1 MTRTQQWDRDT
12 AIEQM
17 ASEFLDKN
25 FYPAFSD
32 KATIKRHS
40 DLYHQFGGIDV
51 TINSTNFDEKA
62 KVKGCL
68 NQVLEYIGLECS
80 LLNKAGNIQDGWFLN
95 GNLSTDFY
103 AIIGL
108 SASCGNDYQ
117 LTSTSQISAAD
128 VLWVKKSDIKD
139 FISKYVGLD
148 MLQANVEALREE
160 SDNLETDADYEALM
174 QCAFC
179 YGKSKDG
186 KYRRKYEHGKFWLTY
201 SSHMHEKPINLVI
214 GRKTLESLPHSRHF
228 IVTEGKV
235 RKV

>member
-25 FYPAFSD
+25 FYPVFSN
-32 KATIKRHS
+32 KAIIKRHS

-117 LTSTSQISAAD
+117 LTSTS
-128 VLWVKKSDIKD
+128 
-139 FISKYVGLD
+139 
-148 MLQANVEALREE
+148 
-160 SDNLETDADYEALM
+160 
-174 QCAFC
+174 
-179 YGKSKDG
+179 
-186 KYRRKYEHGKFWLTY
+186 
-201 SSHMHEKPINLVI
+201 
-214 GRKTLESLPHSRHF
+214 
-228 IVTEGKV
+228 
-235 RKV
+235 